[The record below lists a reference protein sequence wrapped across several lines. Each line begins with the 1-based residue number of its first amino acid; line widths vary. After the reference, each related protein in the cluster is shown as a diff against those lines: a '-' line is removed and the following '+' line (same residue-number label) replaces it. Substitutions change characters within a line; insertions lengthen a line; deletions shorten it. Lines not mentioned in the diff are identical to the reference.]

1 MKIRHFLFTVLSGF
15 VLWTC
20 NDTPPHP
27 QPLINEL
34 KGIWTVDEIKREFFS
49 KDSTSILTNVGTLEF
64 LACDNFVQ
72 GQSNDYCQAVQHYQE
87 KDYSFTYA
95 PNLSI
100 GTRNLTGILDIQER
114 YSDGIYDPFLIPD
127 IAGQYVAEK
136 INNNQFI
143 LTSEPTSIRT
153 TITLT
158 RINE

>member
-34 KGIWTVDEIKREFFS
+34 KGIWTVNEIKKEFFS
-49 KDSTSILTNVGTLEF
+49 KDSISVLTNVGTLEF

-72 GQSNDYCQAVQHYQE
+72 GQSNDYCQAVQRYQG
-87 KDYSFTYA
+87 KDYPFTYA

-100 GTRNLTGILDIQER
+100 GTRNLTGILDIQENLSENKEFFIIGR
-114 YSDGIYDPFLIPD
+114 I
-127 IAGQYVAEK
+127 GQYTAEK
-136 INNNQFI
+136 INDNQFI
-143 LTSEPTSIRT
+143 FSEGGYSTIK